1 MKKLLSN
8 KTKVINN
15 RLHTTAILA
24 MTADGKIADY
34 QSSAA
39 RFGSHNDK
47 LHLEKQVS
55 LVDGVIFGA
64 NTLRAYGTTLSV
76 SDPQL
81 LEERK
86 KRSQSPQPVQIVV
99 SKSGNLNPAWRFFQ
113 QPVPRWLLTIPD
125 GAKLWRDLPEF
136 ERILVTHSTKE
147 NNASI
152 DWIVV
157 FKQLK
162 KLGMNRLAVLGGGEL
177 IASLIA
183 MNLIDE
189 LWLTV
194 CPIIFGGK
202 TAPTLVEG
210 EGFLQS
216 EGKEL
221 KLLEVQQIEAELFLH
236 YQVLGNNKQ
245 EYLFSKQLPK
255 IELG

>member
-1 MKKLLSN
+1 
-8 KTKVINN
+8 
-15 RLHTTAILA
+15 

-47 LHLEKQVS
+47 LHLERQVS

-64 NTLRAYGTTLSV
+64 NTLRAYGTTLPV

-113 QPVPRWLLTIPD
+113 QTVPRWLLTIPD
-125 GAKLWRDLPEF
+125 GAKLWRNLPEF
-136 ERILVTHSTKE
+136 ERILITSIKE

-152 DWIVV
+152 DWIVA
-157 FKQLK
+157 FEQLQQ
-162 KLGMNRLAVLGGGEL
+162 LGLNRLAILGGGEL
-177 IASLIA
+177 IASLMA

-194 CPIIFGGK
+194 CPVIFGGK
-202 TAPTLVEG
+202 TAPTPVG
-210 EGFLQS
+210 GKGFLQS
-216 EGKEL
+216 EGKKL
-221 KLLEVQQIEAELFLH
+221 KLLEVKQVEAELFLH
-236 YQVLGNNKQ
+236 YLVLRNQ
-245 EYLFSKQLPK
+245 
-255 IELG
+255 